1 LVQSGDFAREWIKA
15 SQKDILEPKL
25 RQLADHQL
33 EKVGKEI
40 RKMSGLE
47 K

>member
-1 LVQSGDFAREWIKA
+1 VNA
-15 SQKDILEPKL
+15 SQKDVLEPRL
-25 RQLADHQL
+25 RELADHQL

>member
-1 LVQSGDFAREWIKA
+1 LRE
-15 SQKDILEPKL
+15 
-25 RQLADHQL
+25 LADHQL